1 MDNDQARKTTEHGEQ
16 RGDGADVVDP
26 GDPARSGGATNRL
39 NTRRN
44 SQSKW
49 SKEKRLRQQP
59 KQPRA
64 TAQSIGAAGL
74 GVLQTAVQLGA
85 GGRRTAPPLRTATEA
100 VGREGLPP
108 QAPAT
113 TPWPT
118 ARPTRHS
125 AHSSRMPL
133 AQPQRQMQARMMTG

>member
-1 MDNDQARKTTEHGEQ
+1 MG
-16 RGDGADVVDP
+16 
-26 GDPARSGGATNRL
+26 
-39 NTRRN
+39 
-44 SQSKW
+44 
-49 SKEKRLRQQP
+49 QQP

-74 GVLQTAVQLGA
+74 GVLQTTVQLGA
-85 GGRRTAPPLRTATEA
+85 GGRRTAPPLHTATEA

-113 TPWPT
+113 TPWPG
-118 ARPTRHS
+118 ARPRRHS